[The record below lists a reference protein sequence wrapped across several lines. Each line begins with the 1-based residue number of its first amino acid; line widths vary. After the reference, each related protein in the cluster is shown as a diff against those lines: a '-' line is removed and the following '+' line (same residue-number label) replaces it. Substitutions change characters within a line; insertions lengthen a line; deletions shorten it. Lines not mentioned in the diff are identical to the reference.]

1 MGTILEIAVFN
12 IESALT
18 AIAAGADRIE
28 FCENPMEG
36 GTTPSYGSLK
46 TLIQKTN
53 TPIFPIIRPRGGDFL
68 YSDDEFDSMK
78 SDLLLVKELGY
89 PGAVIGLL
97 KKDGH
102 IDTNRTA
109 ELVSIAGNMEITF
122 HRAFDRCIDPLKGL
136 EDIIHTG
143 CKRILTSGQ
152 VPNVANALPLIADL
166 VKNAHGKITIMPGS
180 GVRANNISEI
190 IASTKVKEIHSSAR
204 KNYPSSM
211 SYSPS
216 SMQEQMMFT
225 GVDQA
230 EIIAMKK
237 VLFALKKDI

>member
-46 TLIQKTN
+46 TLIQKTS

-89 PGAVIGLL
+89 PGAVIGML

-102 IDTNRTA
+102 IDINRTA
-109 ELVSIAGNMEITF
+109 KLVSIAGNIEITF

-136 EDIIHTG
+136 EDIIQTG

-152 VPNVANALPLIADL
+152 VPNVANALPLIAEL
-166 VKNAHGKITIMPGS
+166 VNNANGRITIMPGS
-180 GVRANNISEI
+180 GVRANNINQI

-211 SYSPS
+211 LFSPA
-216 SMQEQMMFT
+216 SMQEEMMFT

-237 VLFALKKDI
+237 VLIDV

>member
-1 MGTILEIAVFN
+1 MMKTILEIAVFN
-12 IESALT
+12 IESAIS
-18 AIAAGADRIE
+18 AFAAGADRIE

-46 TLIQKTN
+46 TLIHKTK
-53 TPIFPIIRPRGGDFL
+53 TPVFPIIRPRGGDFL

-78 SDLLLVKELGY
+78 SDLLLVKDLGY

-102 IDTNRTA
+102 IDIDRTA
-109 ELVSIAGNMEITF
+109 ALVSIADNMEITF

-136 EDIIHTG
+136 EDIIQTG

-152 VPNVANALPLIADL
+152 VPHVSNALPLITQL
-166 VKNAHGKITIMPGS
+166 VNNANGRIIIMPGS
-180 GVRANNISEI
+180 GVRANNIADI
-190 IASTKVKEIHSSAR
+190 ISSTGVMEIHSSAR
-204 KNYPSSM
+204 KNYPSKM
-211 SYSPS
+211 LFSPA

-225 GVDQA
+225 GIDEA
-230 EIIAMKK
+230 EIMAMKK
-237 VLFALKKDI
+237 AITAL

>member
-1 MGTILEIAVFN
+1 MMKTILEIAVFN
-12 IESALT
+12 IESAIS

-46 TLIQKTN
+46 TLIHKTK
-53 TPIFPIIRPRGGDFL
+53 TPVFPIIRPRGGDFL

-78 SDLLLVKELGY
+78 SDLLLVKDLGY

-102 IDTNRTA
+102 IDIDRTA
-109 ELVSIAGNMEITF
+109 ALVSIADNMEITF

-136 EDIIHTG
+136 EDIIQTG

-152 VPNVANALPLIADL
+152 VPHVSNALPLITQL
-166 VKNAHGKITIMPGS
+166 VNNANGRITIMPGS
-180 GVRANNISEI
+180 GVRANNIADI
-190 IASTKVKEIHSSAR
+190 ISSTGVMEIHSSAR
-204 KNYPSSM
+204 KNYPSKM
-211 SYSPS
+211 LFSPS

-225 GVDQA
+225 GIDEA
-230 EIIAMKK
+230 EIMAMKK
-237 VLFALKKDI
+237 AITAL